1 MTQELWTSVDN
12 HITKLFIPVDP
23 ETQEA
28 IADREA
34 TGLPSINVA
43 PSLTWTQ
50 P

>member
-1 MTQELWTSVDN
+1 MSQELWTSVDN
-12 HITKLFIPVDP
+12 HITDPLIPVDS

-28 IADREA
+28 IADSEA

-43 PSLTWTQ
+43 PSLTWRQ